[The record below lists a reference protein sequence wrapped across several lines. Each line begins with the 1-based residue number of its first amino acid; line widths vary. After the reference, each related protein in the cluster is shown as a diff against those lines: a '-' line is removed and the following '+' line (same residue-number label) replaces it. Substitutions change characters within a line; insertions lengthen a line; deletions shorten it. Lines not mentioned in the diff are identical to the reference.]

1 MKVLLMVS
9 AGLVLRWRG
18 QAIDSEI
25 IHLRMMAHD
34 AQVKPTFR
42 ERMRVGEIKDEFT
55 VAKELPVFAL
65 GG

>member
-1 MKVLLMVS
+1 
-9 AGLVLRWRG
+9 
-18 QAIDSEI
+18 
-25 IHLRMMAHD
+25 MAHD